1 MMLISKTPLRVSLLG
16 GGTDYPEFI
25 NRKHGQVLGGTI
37 DKYVTIISSNLS
49 NIAKEQLRISYRSVE
64 SVKDLKEIS
73 HPIVREYL
81 SLVEFDKK
89 VAFYTVSDIPGSSGL
104 GSSSAFSVGFI
115 NLIDAISKKKR
126 SKLSLAKMAIHLERE
141 ILKEPVGVQ
150 DQFHAAFGGFSK
162 YTFTK
167 NQETISQLNWDSDDY
182 NFINSR
188 VVLVHTGGFRSA
200 KNILI
205 EQQNVNRDLSKDQY
219 LSKMLEIADNGYN
232 EIKSGLN
239 DSNFKSLCELVN
251 ESWALKQS
259 LSNNI
264 SNDDVN
270 NIINIGKKSGAYA
283 AKLLGAGGAGF
294 VLFMG
299 SEDLREN
306 IKNNF
311 EAHCVVDIN
320 FVDNASKVIM
330 V

>member
-1 MMLISKTPLRVSLLG
+1 MLISKTPLRVSLLG

-25 NRKHGQVLGGTI
+25 DREYGQVLGGTI
-37 DKYVTIISSNLS
+37 DKYVSIISSDLS
-49 NIAKEQLRISYRSVE
+49 NIAKEKLRISYRSVE
-64 SVKDLKEIS
+64 SVESLAEIS

-81 SLVEFDKK
+81 KLVKFDKK

-115 NLIDAISKKKR
+115 NLIDAIYEKKR

-162 YTFTK
+162 YTFK
-167 NQETISQLNWDSDDY
+167 KDQESISQLNWDANDY
-182 NFINSR
+182 NFINNR
-188 VVLVHTGGFRSA
+188 VILVHTGGFRNA

-205 EQQNVNRDLSKDQY
+205 DQQADNRNLSKDQY
-219 LSKMLEIADNGYN
+219 LSKMLEIANSGYN
-232 EIKSGLN
+232 EIKFGLN
-239 DSNFKSLCELVN
+239 ESNFKNLCELVN
-251 ESWALKQS
+251 ESWHLKQS
-259 LSNNI
+259 LSDNI
-264 SNDDVN
+264 SNLEVD

-299 SEDLREN
+299 APDLCEK

-311 EAHCVVDIN
+311 EAHRVVDIN
-320 FVDNASKVIM
+320 FVDNASKVITI
-330 V
+330 